1 LRSISRGHS
10 WQVRLYCRL
19 SRYDLEAA
27 ASALIR
33 LHNMTGNPGYN
44 DEEQKLMLDA
54 IYVLLGAARG
64 HLTAE
69 RINEIKMQVES
80 VTDG

>member
-1 LRSISRGHS
+1 VKPRVLAINLARPFLASSAVLH
-10 WQVRLYCRL
+10 
-19 SRYDLEAA
+19 LEAA